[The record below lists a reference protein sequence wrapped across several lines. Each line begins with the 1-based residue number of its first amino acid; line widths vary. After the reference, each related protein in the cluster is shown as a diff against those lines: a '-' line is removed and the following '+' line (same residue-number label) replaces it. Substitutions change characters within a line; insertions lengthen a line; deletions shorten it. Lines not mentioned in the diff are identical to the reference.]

1 MATRATEVVVAVD
14 VVHPLARAV
23 LEALASDAHALAEL
37 RRLMADD
44 EESRAR
50 PEPSAY
56 TADGL
61 ATVLGVSSKVVR
73 NAISRGE
80 LHAVKRGGRW
90 YVPADAVAMWAQGA
104 VGASE
109 RRAPV
114 RRRTSS
120 DTMRNALARL
130 EAP

>member
-1 MATRATEVVVAVD
+1 MAVD

-23 LEALASDAHALAEL
+23 LEALASDARALAEL
-37 RRLMADD
+37 RRLVADD
-44 EESRAR
+44 ERS
-50 PEPSAY
+50 PEAPAY

-61 ATVLGVSSKVVR
+61 AKVLGVSSKVVR

-90 YVPADAVAMWAQGA
+90 YVAADAVAVWAHDPA
-104 VGASE
+104 DASE

-114 RRRTSS
+114 GRRRKSE
-120 DTMRNALARL
+120 TMRNALARL